1 MGIQGLIAAAEANE
15 LIASTESNAFNNVA
29 KKVYVQ
35 NKTNGDFINFTVSG
49 PLDENDQHH
58 GICILFSGYVS
69 TIMYF
74 NSGSA
79 CFDLPVLIK
88 RVGEMY
94 QGYINKNF
102 CYHGLGLLTFL
113 GLSKN
118 KTHNSIFSING
129 FFIDGVIDC
138 TKEVEIHYLNGNI
151 YIGYVDLLFN
161 RNGKGTMLYQVEYS
175 REVFS
180 SANILSIEGYFKN
193 GLSDLNTEYKIT
205 NLNGDTYEGIIP
217 YRADK
222 FHNLE
227 DIIKHCIFQRK
238 KAF

>member
-1 MGIQGLIAAAEANE
+1 MINLINSINSINSITMSMGIQELIAAAEAN
-15 LIASTESNAFNNVA
+15 SFNNVA

-35 NKTNGDFINFTVSG
+35 NKANGDFINFTVSG
-49 PLDENDQHH
+49 TLDEKGQHH

-79 CFDLPVLIK
+79 CFDLPVLVK

-102 CYHGLGLLTFL
+102 YYHGLGLLTFL

-129 FFIDGVIDC
+129 SFLDGVIDC

-151 YIGYVDLLFN
+151 YIGYVDSLFN
-161 RNGKGTMLYQVEYS
+161 RNGKGTMLYQSDYS

-205 NLNGDTYEGIIP
+205 NLDGDTYEGIIP
-217 YRADK
+217 Y
-222 FHNLE
+222 NLL
-227 DIIKHCIFQRK
+227 K
-238 KAF
+238 KTSPKTF